1 MENPQIDG
9 ICLIDG
15 RFTASN
21 FGLLFSSI
29 NTGNTY
35 IFNHIIIIQ
44 LHILW
49 TGRRNYIQ
57 SNFLLIAS
65 ISFTRNEQ
73 LFCTWGQKSFKG
85 KRIKT
90 SYQFV
95 LQKYAQEAYPLCL
108 IVSIC
113 LHWDT
118 ITSIT
123 QNLKSWFN
131 SQITWC
137 VLRVVAESV
146 V

>member
-9 ICLIDG
+9 IYLIYG

-29 NTGNTY
+29 NTGNIL

-44 LHILW
+44 LYILW
-49 TGRRNYIQ
+49 TGRWNYIQ

-65 ISFTRNEQ
+65 IPFTRNEQ
-73 LFCTWGQKSFKG
+73 FFLYLRTEELEGEADKH
-85 KRIKT
+85 

-95 LQKYAQEAYPLCL
+95 LQKYAQEAYPLCI

-131 SQITWC
+131 SQIAWC
-137 VLRVVAESV
+137 VLRAAAESV